1 MNVEVYRVAGSVEK
15 CVYKSMVRS
24 SMLTPTA
31 RARVRTRGVR
41 MRSDLHVLS
50 ISESST
56 SGGTPP
62 LPDMGKILNTERTYP
77 SGPRPTHKAFR
88 AFFMYGRRLCMD
100 GKNKILSTI

>member
-1 MNVEVYRVAGSVEK
+1 MEVYKVAGSVQE
-15 CVYKSMVRS
+15 CVYKSLVRS

-41 MRSDLHVLS
+41 IRSDLHVLS

-56 SGGTPP
+56 RGGTTP
-62 LPDMGKILNTERTYP
+62 LPDMGKILNTERTYL

-88 AFFMYGRRLCMD
+88 AFFMLRLCME